1 MIKYHPNTLL
11 MDSFIKGE
19 LPLALSVAMS
29 AHIELCDICQQH
41 AQAHTHAL
49 SDCCWKECNESQSTP
64 SGLDNILNNLLMD
77 LPDQDNGINRI
88 NRYGS
93 ESVLPLALQRHEP
106 TRWRQ
111 FGQIRRGR
119 IPSLSDGK
127 IRANLMEI
135 APNSQI
141 PQHKHK
147 GYELTLLLA
156 GAFSDENGDYQ
167 VGDFLY
173 LEQSETHTPITTTG
187 CLCYTVSNAPLYFT
201 QGVNQW
207 LNPLGYFLY

>member
-1 MIKYHPNTLL
+1 MIKHHPNSLL
-11 MDSFIKGE
+11 MESFIKGE
-19 LPLALSVAMS
+19 LPLALSAAVS
-29 AHIELCDICQQH
+29 AHIELCDMCQQQL
-41 AQAHTHAL
+41 QAHTQAL
-49 SDCCWKECNESQSTP
+49 SACCWQECDTTP
-64 SGLDNILNNLLMD
+64 PNPNALDNLLGDLLMD
-77 LPDQDNGINRI
+77 LPDQD
-88 NRYGS
+88 S
-93 ESVLPLALQRHEP
+93 EALLSKPSVSNADLPLSLQRHAP

-111 FGQIRRGR
+111 FGRIRRGR
-119 IPSLSDGK
+119 IPSLSEGK

-135 APNSQI
+135 EPNSQI

-156 GAFSDENGDYQ
+156 GAFSDEQGDYQ

-173 LEQSETHTPITTTG
+173 LDQSQIHSPTTKTG

>member
-1 MIKYHPNTLL
+1 LI
-11 MDSFIKGE
+11 
-19 LPLALSVAMS
+19 
-29 AHIELCDICQQH
+29 
-41 AQAHTHAL
+41 
-49 SDCCWKECNESQSTP
+49 
-64 SGLDNILNNLLMD
+64 D
-77 LPDQDNGINRI
+77 LPDQDSEMNRI
-88 NRYGS
+88 NLALT
-93 ESVLPLALQRHEP
+93 ESALPLALQRHEP

-119 IPSLSDGK
+119 IPSLSEGK

-135 APNSQI
+135 EPNSQI

-156 GAFSDENGDYQ
+156 GEFSDEQGNYQ

-173 LEQSETHTPITTTG
+173 LDQTEIHSPITKTG